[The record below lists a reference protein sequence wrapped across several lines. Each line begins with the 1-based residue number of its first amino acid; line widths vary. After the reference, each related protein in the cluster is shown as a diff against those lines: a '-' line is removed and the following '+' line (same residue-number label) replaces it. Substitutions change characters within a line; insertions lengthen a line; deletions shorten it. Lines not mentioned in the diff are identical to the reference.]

1 MGTCLMSLFV
11 TRVGERKGVWKVL
24 VGKREANKP
33 LGRPKHRWEDNV
45 KMTLQEIR
53 VALELG

>member
-1 MGTCLMSLFV
+1 MSLFV